1 MKTHETPCLFVGDLS
16 GLRSARRMDGRTAGL
31 LRRGILSSM
40 GNDGYLAKGHR
51 FLSVCDLRQ
60 FDAPRVAAV

>member
-1 MKTHETPCLFVGDLS
+1 MFIRRGPVVRATIG
-16 GLRSARRMDGRTAGL
+16 SAHDGKAAGL

-60 FDAPRVAAV
+60 FDAHCDVSV

>member
-1 MKTHETPCLFVGDLS
+1 MS

-40 GNDGYLAKGHR
+40 GNDGYLTKGHR

-60 FDAPRVAAV
+60 FDAHGGRAV